1 MGFFDKITK
10 IAERAADAV
19 VKTSD
24 KIAQT
29 YQEQGFDG
37 IVNKTTDSL
46 NKATQGTQSYFK
58 NISQENK
65 KIMESIPEKDLEGT
79 IAKMAAV
86 VINTTETL
94 AKDAAKATMETVDNV
109 SKNIQNIIEEQK
121 VSEQTD
127 ISTVNTPKEETKQ
140 TTIKARDLFLNQG
153 EIAELDCMPIELFMK
168 HLGAEC
174 NIDNNKFKLDGYTIS
189 TSNQKWFDWNN
200 QKGGI
205 GAITLV
211 SHYVRI
217 KNNLLDNINKEISKE
232 VYHSSLEVLSQIF
245 KLQEYQKD
253 LSSWI
258 QKNQPK
264 KHEPIDS
271 VSEEVPVTSVKK
283 ARKPKIEKTEPVEIV
298 EPVKSVKKTPAKK
311 LLKK

>member
-140 TTIKARDLFLNQG
+140 TPQG
-153 EIAELDCMPIELFMK
+153 
-168 HLGAEC
+168 
-174 NIDNNKFKLDGYTIS
+174 
-189 TSNQKWFDWNN
+189 
-200 QKGGI
+200 
-205 GAITLV
+205 
-211 SHYVRI
+211 
-217 KNNLLDNINKEISKE
+217 
-232 VYHSSLEVLSQIF
+232 
-245 KLQEYQKD
+245 
-253 LSSWI
+253 
-258 QKNQPK
+258 
-264 KHEPIDS
+264 
-271 VSEEVPVTSVKK
+271 
-283 ARKPKIEKTEPVEIV
+283 
-298 EPVKSVKKTPAKK
+298 
-311 LLKK
+311 